1 MTAPGRA
8 RPLVAAVCTVPLLCE
23 ALSTAMD
30 GIAEVQSFPAGR
42 EGSAGLLRFLEPDA
56 VVVDTREEAK
66 HAEAY
71 ARESGAPLVHVLLAQ
86 QKLRLLRAGKWR
98 EPPVD
103 DASPESIRNV
113 LVGALYGPRTV
124 KA

>member
-1 MTAPGRA
+1 MTALGRA

-23 ALSTAMD
+23 ALSTVME
-30 GIAEVQSFPAGR
+30 GIADVQGFPAGR
-42 EGSAGLLRFLEPDA
+42 EGSTGLLRFLEPDA
-56 VVVDTREEAK
+56 VVVDTREEAN

-71 ARESGAPLVHVLLAQ
+71 ARGSGAPLVHVLMAQ
-86 QKLRLLRAGKWR
+86 QKLRLLREGDWL
-98 EPPVD
+98 EPAVD

-124 KA
+124 NA